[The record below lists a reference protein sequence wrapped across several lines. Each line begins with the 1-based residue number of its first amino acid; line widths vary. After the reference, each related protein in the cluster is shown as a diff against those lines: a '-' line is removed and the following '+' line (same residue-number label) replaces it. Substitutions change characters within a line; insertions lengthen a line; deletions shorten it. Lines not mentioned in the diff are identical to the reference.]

1 MSELTG
7 EQNRLLLMKIK
18 DGDQS
23 ALQELVAA
31 NMGLIRSISM
41 RFTASNV
48 EIDDLMQI
56 GAIGM
61 IKAARSFDFSY
72 DTVFST
78 YAVPMITGEI
88 RRFIRDD
95 GMIKVSREL
104 KSRGA
109 RVMSM
114 RERFISENGREP
126 RLSEIADAL
135 GISSEEVAEAMDA
148 ASSVC
153 SLSDP
158 IGGDDDGLTLEGSIP
173 DRESAIDELTDR
185 LALSEAIRSLPPL
198 WREIIVM
205 RYYGDLSQAET
216 GKRLGL
222 SQVKVSREEQKIL
235 SALRESLCGGGR

>member
-1 MSELTG
+1 MSELTR
-7 EQNRLLLMKIK
+7 EQNRQLLLKIK

-23 ALQELVAA
+23 ALEELITA
-31 NMGLIRSISM
+31 NMGLIRSISL

-48 EIDDLMQI
+48 EIEDLVQV

-61 IKAARSFDFSY
+61 IKAARGFDFSY

-78 YAVPMITGEI
+78 YAVPMILGEI
-88 RRFIRDD
+88 RRFLRDD
-95 GMIKVSREL
+95 GMIKVSRDL

-109 RVMSM
+109 KIMAL
-114 RERFISENGREP
+114 RERFIGKNGREP
-126 RLSEIADAL
+126 RISEIAAEL
-135 GISSEEVAEAMDA
+135 ELSAEEVVEAMDA

-158 IGGDDDGLTLEGSIP
+158 ISGDDDGLTLEGSIP
-173 DRESAIDELTDR
+173 DCEDAIGELTDR

-205 RYYGDLSQAET
+205 RYYKELSQAET

-235 SALRESLCGGGR
+235 SALRESLSGG

>member
-7 EQNRLLLMKIK
+7 EQNRQLLIKIK
-18 DGDQS
+18 EGDQS
-23 ALQELVAA
+23 ALEELVAA
-31 NMGLIRSISM
+31 NMGLIRSISL
-41 RFTASNV
+41 RFTAPSV
-48 EIDDLMQI
+48 ETEDLMQI

-78 YAVPMITGEI
+78 YAVPMIMGEI
-88 RRFIRDD
+88 RRFLRDD

-109 RVMSM
+109 KVMAM
-114 RERFISENGREP
+114 RERFISDNGREP
-126 RLSEIADAL
+126 RLSEIACAV
-135 GISSEEVAEAMDA
+135 GISVEEVAEAMDA

-153 SLSDP
+153 SLSEP
-158 IGGDDDGLTLEGSIP
+158 LNGDDDGLTLEGSIP
-173 DRESAIDELTDR
+173 DRSCALDELTDR
-185 LALSEAIRSLPPL
+185 LALSEAIRSLPSL

-205 RYYGDLSQAET
+205 RYYNDLSQAET

-222 SQVKVSREEQKIL
+222 SQVKISREEQKIL
-235 SALRESLCGGGR
+235 SALRESLCGGG